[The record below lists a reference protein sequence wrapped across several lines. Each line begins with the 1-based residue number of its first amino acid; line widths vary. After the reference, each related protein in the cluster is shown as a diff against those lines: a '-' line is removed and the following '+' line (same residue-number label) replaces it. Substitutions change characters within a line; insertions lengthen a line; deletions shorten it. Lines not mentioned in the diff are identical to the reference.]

1 MHLIVVFAINAPEII
16 KETTFTV
23 EVDHDKKLDERH
35 QPPRDPQDHP
45 PRQPE
50 AQVQHDADHQAQS

>member
-1 MHLIVVFAINAPEII
+1 MYLIVVFAVNAPEII

-35 QPPRDPQDHP
+35 QPARDPQDHP
-45 PRQPE
+45 PRQPQ